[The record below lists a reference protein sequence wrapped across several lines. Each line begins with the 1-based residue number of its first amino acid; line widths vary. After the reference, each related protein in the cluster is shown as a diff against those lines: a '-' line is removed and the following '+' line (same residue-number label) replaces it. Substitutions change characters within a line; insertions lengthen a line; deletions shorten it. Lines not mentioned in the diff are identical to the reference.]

1 MNNDDRYLKFYKA
14 ITKILKYIAEISA
27 VLLAGLASILGFL
40 DVWDTDILLSVFL
53 ALFTFILPLY
63 LLQKHELKELK
74 IKMDNS
80 FTKVEKLVD
89 DKFNPSCDMVFY
101 KKTSQKR
108 LK

>member
-27 VLLAGLASILGFL
+27 VLLAGLASILGFWTYGIQIYYYL
-40 DVWDTDILLSVFL
+40 FL

-89 DKFNPSCDMVFY
+89 DKFNPSCDMVLQ
-101 KKTSQKR
+101 KNRPKR